1 LKATAPN
8 ILLQFI
14 EKELLENDVKFKQL
28 KRDKANDDMQQL
40 TINNT
45 ENSIPIKKN
54 NEETISV
61 A

>member
-1 LKATAPN
+1 
-8 ILLQFI
+8 
-14 EKELLENDVKFKQL
+14 VKFKQL